1 MCERLKELPIENI
14 PLKKSDIYDLKKL
27 DYFLKHKYLRTIKY
41 VFKGFFEKDNQNPE
55 SNERLENLFELL
67 DYFFDHFEVYLT
79 RITSMSTKELKQ
91 QYSGDSHLNFL
102 LDSLLNKVYN

>member
-1 MCERLKELPIENI
+1 M
-14 PLKKSDIYDLKKL
+14 
-27 DYFLKHKYLRTIKY
+27 KHKYLRTIKY

-55 SNERLENLFELL
+55 SNERLKENLFDLL

-79 RITSMSTKELKQ
+79 RLTSMSTNELKQ